1 MWKISPIFVLH
12 KLHCPPQ
19 IIRTLELTHKL
30 WTLSFRGACL
40 LCAPLPLDGKA
51 THRARQ
57 CADPSIPAQAQFVCG
72 LDGEGGQRD

>member
-1 MWKISPIFVLH
+1 MIGLYGVHWDAS
-12 KLHCPPQ
+12 
-19 IIRTLELTHKL
+19 
-30 WTLSFRGACL
+30 L

-72 LDGEGGQRD
+72 LDGEGGQRDLVESQ

>member
-1 MWKISPIFVLH
+1 MIGLYGVHWDAS
-12 KLHCPPQ
+12 
-19 IIRTLELTHKL
+19 
-30 WTLSFRGACL
+30 L
-40 LCAPLPLDGKA
+40 LCAPLSLDGKA